1 MKIKRRAM
9 GPKEFEKRMKIIQ
22 DCKDAERAHGESDDL
37 MCPVLRDLGYK
48 NGVEI
53 FEESERWSA

>member
-1 MKIKRRAM
+1 M